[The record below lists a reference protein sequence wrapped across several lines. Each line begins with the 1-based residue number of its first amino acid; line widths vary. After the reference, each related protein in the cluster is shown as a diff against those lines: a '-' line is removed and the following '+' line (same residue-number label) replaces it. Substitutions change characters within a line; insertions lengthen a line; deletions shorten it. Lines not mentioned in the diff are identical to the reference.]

1 MVAHG
6 VETIHSYKRGGRKF
20 ASASCSV
27 PGVQNHALACKF
39 PYSSRAPKTF
49 SRSENPHPTQ
59 HKKNAYSSCIIC
71 IGNAGGGIDREDSI
85 MGEEVK
91 MTKTPSTQHHFVLV
105 HGISHGAWCW
115 YKIRVLLE
123 NSGHKVSCLDLAGAG
138 IDRSDADAV
147 LSFDDYDKPLV
158 DFMSALPEGEKVILV
173 GHSAGGLSVAHTCHE
188 FPNKIELAI
197 YVGATMLRS
206 GFCCDQDIHDGVPDL
221 SDFGDVYDLGFGLGP
236 DKPPTSALIR
246 KEFQRMILSEF
257 SPVEDS
263 TLGSMLLR
271 PGPVMAIQSARFEG
285 GNDQI
290 NQIKR
295 VYIRTTHDR
304 VVKPE
309 QQDAMIK
316 RWAPSEVWTLE
327 SDHSPFFSTP
337 NELFGFLIKALTYTH
352 CD

>member
-206 GFCCDQDIHDGVPDL
+206 GFCCDQDIHD
-221 SDFGDVYDLGFGLGP
+221 
-236 DKPPTSALIR
+236 
-246 KEFQRMILSEF
+246 
-257 SPVEDS
+257 DS